1 MRLQRPNILLV
12 QCDQMT
18 PFLTGAYGHPVVKTP
33 NLDALAREGVRFD
46 AAYSPSPVCG
56 PSRMAAVTGRHASDI
71 GCFDNASALAP
82 DEPTLGH
89 YLTNAGYE
97 AVISGKMHFVGPDQL
112 HGFKRR
118 LNTDIYPSG
127 FWWTPPLG
135 DASRRELDGTLAE
148 PIAKG
153 YGSAGVRQWTTYLD
167 YDEETHFR
175 ALEYLRSGRTEVA
188 ADGSAPFCLL
198 VSYHHPH
205 QPLHVTPELWDLY
218 EGEEIEIPLI
228 PENVE
233 AKQSIMDEWL
243 NNFHGL
249 NEVDLGDPETL
260 RRMRRAYYALVTYVD
275 RKLGELM
282 RALDDYGLAEDTAV
296 VFMSDHGEMIGERG
310 MIQKRHFYEHSCRVP
325 LVVSLPQRMADG
337 LAGTVCEAPVSLVD
351 LLPTVLGV
359 AGTKE
364 EEALPVDGIDL
375 LAALRAGGVP
385 EERPVF
391 AELHSEGV
399 NAPCYMVRRG
409 RHKYLY
415 FHGHGEQ
422 LFDLESDPGEWRD
435 LSDDPR
441 CSGPKEELR
450 RLILERFDPDETTR
464 RIEASKRK
472 RHIVGEAMKRNGTR
486 WDYQP
491 FFDATE
497 QYVRE
502 NRE

>member
-391 AELHSEGV
+391 AELHSEGERALLHGPARQAQV
-399 NAPCYMVRRG
+399 PLLPRARGAAVRPGERPRG
-409 RHKYLY
+409 VARPL
-415 FHGHGEQ
+415 GRPAVLGPEGGAAAVDPGAVRPGRDDEEDRGEQ
-422 LFDLESDPGEWRD
+422 AQ
-435 LSDDPR
+435 
-441 CSGPKEELR
+441 
-450 RLILERFDPDETTR
+450 
-464 RIEASKRK
+464 EAHR
-472 RHIVGEAMKRNGTR
+472 GEAMKRNGTR